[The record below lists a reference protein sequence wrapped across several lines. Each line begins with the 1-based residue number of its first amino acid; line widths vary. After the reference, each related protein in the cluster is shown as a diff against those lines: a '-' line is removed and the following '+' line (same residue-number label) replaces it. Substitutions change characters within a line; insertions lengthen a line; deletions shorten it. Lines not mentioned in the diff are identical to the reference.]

1 MIFINSTADFEGR
14 REFPPVIVL
23 ISRIKCLQLLS
34 LGPLNLQ
41 NYNFVIR
48 LSLVTLRAES
58 LMRSLHDSV
67 TLVIDITCAIRV
79 YGNAI

>member
-1 MIFINSTADFEGR
+1 MIFINSIADFEGR
-14 REFPPVIVL
+14 RETSPVIAF

-41 NYNFVIR
+41 NYNFVIL

-58 LMRSLHDSV
+58 LMISLHDSV
-67 TLVIDITCAIRV
+67 TLVIDTTYAIRV